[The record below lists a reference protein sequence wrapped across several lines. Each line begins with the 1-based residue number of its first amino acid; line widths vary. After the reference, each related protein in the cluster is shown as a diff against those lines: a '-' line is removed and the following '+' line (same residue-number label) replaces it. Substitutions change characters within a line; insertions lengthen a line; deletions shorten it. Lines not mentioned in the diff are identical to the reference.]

1 MKITKRKL
9 KKIIRESLILEIN
22 PEFARLTATD
32 ASAGKSIAAVRKM
45 DPDEFM
51 KGVEKMGEITG
62 MVVYEIF
69 ANFPGLSNY
78 ISSAETAKEIWEISR
93 IKKEKEQKERI
104 ENFVE
109 AKLLDKFAAQIPA
122 GRLISKIVPAKI
134 KSKASQYIPDKT
146 KDQVRLGVSYLIKKI
161 QGKTEAEAKK
171 IIKSELEGL
180 K

>member
-93 IKKEKEQKERI
+93 IKKEKEQKERKQ
-104 ENFVE
+104 
-109 AKLLDKFAAQIPA
+109 ARAPRSAAEPA
-122 GRLISKIVPAKI
+122 GLFRGRFRTA
-134 KSKASQYIPDKT
+134 A
-146 KDQVRLGVSYLIKKI
+146 
-161 QGKTEAEAKK
+161 AEP
-171 IIKSELEGL
+171 SRETQWRPPGRGF
-180 K
+180 